1 MSATIALMA
10 DDDNISVE
18 TRDHIEHGLFSIAGV
33 PVGFPAGD
41 HIVSFRHIL
50 NTGVNNPNWVNVP
63 GLYDAMGIDQQT
75 VDLSADDAFTRAFE
89 SIVARSVE
97 EINDDASL
105 QALLAMPS
113 WTVEERLQWERGISE
128 IVNRHHMET
137 PGLSEYREVTL
148 GDVRAERRVDALNE
162 LSEDIENGTTR
173 LEHDC
178 EAMSF
183 VEGMALQ
190 LVESHFLD
198 DRRETAAGDLKYA
211 ATYYYANVNVNWSR
225 YDPSF
230 AAHAIVVSSATGNII
245 EATVRDHSFNPYRET
260 ASSFED
266 FLNGDMILAG
276 SRSIY
281 QLSQGNM
288 VRGMLGLQGGMM
300 NQALALR
307 RESEDGFPSNDE
319 IYRSIIE
326 LYREE
331 GPALLEEDMP
341 DDVRQVVSLAI
352 EVDRRQT
359 APPSYSVSDGV
370 RDGRFMLPSIALLAE
385 SASRP
390 ENRFNR
396 ALDGETFAQTAR
408 WLIVRDWEQPAQTDQ
423 REMPSLADLGIVGSP
438 DDIRGEQT
446 PSINL
451 PQMIAEMNRDLG

>member
-1 MSATIALMA
+1 MA
-10 DDDNISVE
+10 DDDDIPVE

-97 EINDDASL
+97 EKNNDASL

-113 WTVEERLQWERGISE
+113 WTAEERLQWERGISE
-128 IVNRHHMET
+128 IISRHHMET
-137 PGLSEYREVTL
+137 PGLSEYRAIIPFANRPL
-148 GDVRAERRVDALNE
+148 AEERVDALNE
-162 LSEDIENGTTR
+162 LSEDILNGTTR

-198 DRRETAAGDLKYA
+198 DRRETAEGDLKYA

-225 YDPSF
+225 YDASF

-245 EATVRDHSFNPYRET
+245 EATVSDHPFSPYRET

-276 SRSIY
+276 NRSIY

-288 VRGMLGLQGGMM
+288 VRGMLGFQGGMM
-300 NQALALR
+300 NQALTLR
-307 RESEDGFPSNDE
+307 RELEEGFPSNDE

-341 DDVRQVVSLAI
+341 DEVRQVVSLAI
-352 EVDRRQT
+352 EVDRHQE
-359 APPSYSVSDGV
+359 ASPSYSISDGV
-370 RDGRFMLPSIALLAE
+370 RDGQFMLPSIALLAE

-390 ENRFNR
+390 QNRFNR

-408 WLIVRDWEQPAQTDQ
+408 WLIARDWEPPAQAEQ
-423 REMPSLADLGIVGSP
+423 REIPSLADLGIVGSA
-438 DDIRGEQT
+438 DDIQGEQT

-451 PQMIAEMNRDLG
+451 PQMIAEMNRDLE